1 MTLQE
6 LQAQLDSDLKID
18 PSNLMQEAAE
28 NILKHAKYFH
38 NLTNHKAK
46 LKMLNLELLAL
57 MKQKYNYYAGY
68 GVDIYEYNLGSSSAI
83 KYNLEGDSD
92 VIEKQKGIAMVQL
105 KIDFFEKGCDL
116 LVSRGFAIKNMIDLL
131 KFQNGE

>member
-6 LQAQLDSDLKID
+6 LQAQLDADLKID

-28 NILKHAKYFH
+28 NLLKHAKYFH

-57 MKQKYNYYAGY
+57 LKQKYNYYAGY
-68 GVDIYEYNLGSSSAI
+68 GEDICNYNLTTGSAV
-83 KYNLEGDSD
+83 KYNLEGDID

-105 KIDFFEKGCDL
+105 KVEFFEKGCDMM
-116 LVSRGFAIKNMIDLL
+116 VSRGFAIKNMIDLL
-131 KFQNGE
+131 KFQHGE